1 MLFRSQELNVEA
13 MLPPATKV
21 HIRVRAGDTKDQL
34 ENGNWIDIMDLTD
47 MTQMPVDLS
56 QKNVIGIMLQVE
68 INLIT
73 EDKKVSPSV
82 GSISAKAKMI

>member
-1 MLFRSQELNVEA
+1 MCSSDL
-13 MLPPATKV
+13 
-21 HIRVRAGDTKDQL
+21 GDTKDQL

-47 MTQMPVDLS
+47 MAQMPVDLS

-82 GSISAKAKMI
+82 GSISAKAKLQ